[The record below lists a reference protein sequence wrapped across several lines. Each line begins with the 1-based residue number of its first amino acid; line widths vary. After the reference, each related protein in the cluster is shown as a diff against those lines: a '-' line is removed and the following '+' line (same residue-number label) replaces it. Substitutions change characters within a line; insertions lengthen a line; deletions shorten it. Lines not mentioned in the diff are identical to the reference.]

1 MNIIRDFQE
10 KKIIDQRDLNEQINQ
25 LKKIIQEKDFSIREK
40 EVKNNELQ
48 DQIARV

>member
-10 KKIIDQRDLNEQINQ
+10 KKIIDQRDLNDQINQ
-25 LKKIIQEKDFSIREK
+25 LKKIIQEKDFLIREK